1 MKVYAYVKF
10 YTHGD
15 PLPPGNEKKA
25 KRMRTLIHLEYG
37 MMAALFLF
45 CAVTTSI
52 YARSLYPA
60 LLILGPSGTV
70 FTIIAAMMWNL
81 CHAYVATDGEH
92 IHVVDYCFWR
102 KREKHLSMSEITHA
116 KIWSSYSMHIPGDRV
131 NVTGGMYIVFYDA
144 RGKARFKLVCE
155 PRTKAYF
162 QQYMEIEEAN
172 W

>member
-15 PLPPGNEKKA
+15 PLPPGKEKKA
-25 KRMRTLIHLEYG
+25 KRLWILIHLEYG
-37 MMAALFLF
+37 MMAAFFLF
-45 CAVTTSI
+45 FAVTLSI
-52 YARSLYPA
+52 LDRSLYPA
-60 LLILGPSGTV
+60 LLILGVFGTL
-70 FTIIAAMMWNL
+70 FTIIAEMMWNF

-116 KIWSSYSMHIPGDRV
+116 KIWPSYSMRIPGDRV
-131 NVTGGMYIVFYDA
+131 NVTGGRYIVFYDA
-144 RGKARFKLVCE
+144 CGKARFKLLCE
-155 PRTKAYF
+155 PRAKAYF
-162 QQYMEIEEAN
+162 QQYMEIEEE